1 MTLKT
6 DLYFQNL
13 HEDFG
18 KFSPEHSEVK
28 QIGLYRDVMCHDS
41 EEWCKVWRGID
52 LSFQDWHEELDEF
65 WPKHYRLP
73 KWLKYLLLELK
84 KCRGVMFDGNY
95 IDAEFEG
102 KLLVFSKMTWR
113 IWQIFTGWKV
123 AISF

>member
-1 MTLKT
+1 M
-6 DLYFQNL
+6 YFQNL

-73 KWLKYLLLELK
+73 NWLKYLLLELK

-102 KLLVFSKMTWR
+102 KLTCVFKNDMKNLTNFHRLKSSYFILESKM
-113 IWQIFTGWKV
+113 
-123 AISF
+123 A